1 MTASAPGKRPGEHL
15 GAAFTLERV
24 FAAPRPL
31 VFAAFTEPRHLM
43 RWWGPKE
50 AVVVE
55 QTMDL
60 RPGGRYL
67 YRLQGEGFA
76 LWGRFVWREIT
87 PPERLVFVNSF
98 SDPEGGLTR
107 HPMAPDWPL
116 ETLSTITFAAE
127 GADTRL
133 RILWEPL
140 DASAAEQAAFDAGH
154 DSMRQGWGGSLDR
167 LEQYLREPA
176 A

>member
-1 MTASAPGKRPGEHL
+1 MSTTATPSERL
-15 GAAFTLERV
+15 GAAFTLDRV

-31 VFAAFTEPRHLM
+31 VFAAFTEPRHLA

-60 RPGGRYL
+60 RPGGRYH

-76 LWGRFVWREIT
+76 LWGRFLWREIV
-87 PPERLVFVNSF
+87 PPERIVFINSF
-98 SDPEGGLTR
+98 SDAEGGLTR

-116 ETLSTITFAAE
+116 EILSTIRFEEVAR
-127 GADTRL
+127 GTRIRL
-133 RILWEPL
+133 LWQPL
-140 DASAAEQAAFDAGH
+140 DASATEQAAFDAGH

-167 LEQYLREPA
+167 LEGYLPEA
-176 A
+176 ETA

>member
-1 MTASAPGKRPGEHL
+1 MTTITTGERL

-31 VFAAFTEPRHLM
+31 VFAAFTEPRHLA

-60 RPGGRYL
+60 RPGGL
-67 YRLQGEGFA
+67 YHYRMQGDGFA

-87 PPERLVFVNSF
+87 PPERIVFVNSF

-107 HPMAPDWPL
+107 HPMAPVWPL
-116 ETLSTITFAAE
+116 ETLTTIGFDPVAE
-127 GADTRL
+127 GTRVSV
-133 RILWEPL
+133 LWQPL
-140 DASAAEQAAFDAGH
+140 NAKAEEQAAFDAGH

-167 LEQYLREPA
+167 LETYLAEA
-176 A
+176 GET